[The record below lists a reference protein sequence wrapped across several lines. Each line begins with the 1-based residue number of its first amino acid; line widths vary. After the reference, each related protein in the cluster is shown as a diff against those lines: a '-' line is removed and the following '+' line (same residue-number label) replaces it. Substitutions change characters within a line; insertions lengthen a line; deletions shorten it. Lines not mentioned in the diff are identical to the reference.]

1 MEGSQVN
8 VIEVEN
14 LKKRLGNRE
23 ILRGV
28 TFHVRRGE
36 IYGFLGPNGAGKTT
50 TIRTILGLFKRD
62 GGSVRI
68 FGEEPTREI
77 FKHVGVVFEYEILNP
92 DWTVLENLEFVAYAR
107 DRGLKDVETALKT
120 VELSREH
127 WNKKF
132 KELSK
137 GMKRK
142 VSLAS
147 AILHDPELLILDEPT
162 SGLDPT
168 AQVEVRNLLLRLK
181 EDGKTIFFSS
191 HNLPEVQKIAD
202 RATVIVNGIT
212 RAEFS
217 LKDVDDLERVYFKL
231 VGGQS

>member
-1 MEGSQVN
+1 MN

-62 GGSVRI
+62 GGKVKV
-68 FGEEPTREI
+68 FGKEPTREI

-120 VELSREH
+120 VEFSREH

-168 AQVEVRNLLLRLK
+168 AQVEVRNLLLKLK
-181 EDGKTIFFSS
+181 DDGKTIFFSS

>member
-68 FGEEPTREI
+68 FGKEPTREI
-77 FKHVGVVFEYEILNP
+77 FKRVGVVFEYEILNP

-120 VELSREH
+120 VEFSREH

-168 AQVEVRNLLLRLK
+168 AQVEVRNLLLKLK
-181 EDGKTIFFSS
+181 DDGKTIFFSS

>member
-1 MEGSQVN
+1 MN